1 MRYEQNYE
9 THVQIFDS
17 VEDLIDGCGQATSRN
32 LEHVESFSF
41 HNEDRV
47 GRCFESWGEVDAAAR
62 APWDEGRAIVESM
75 EAKLEDVGLP
85 KPKSRKRKTRFA
97 EDDGSELDY
106 ARLRSGQE
114 FWRRCERQNTAGPQT
129 VTIVI
134 DLNAHAGIGHEDILW
149 RGAAAIAMTKI
160 LEQADFRVELWT
172 IHCADKCYSDGT
184 GHCNAVCLKRPG
196 DPLDIATFA
205 AAVSGWFYRSLMF
218 RAKAI
223 PRKVARGAGKPRP
236 PRYSETQLVTN
247 DPKAIVISG
256 VYSEYGAV
264 YLARAVLKRLAGIED
279 PPPPPP
285 ETEPVV
291 TDEPTPEPVN
301 AEPPKPKTPAEIR
314 AEQAAQKKADREW
327 KRWLKQRE
335 RENVEVR

>member
-1 MRYEQNYE
+1 MHYEQHYQ
-9 THVQIFDS
+9 THVRTFDS
-17 VEDLIDGCGQATSRN
+17 VEDLISSCQAVR
-32 LEHVESFSF
+32 ESATKNVNPF
-41 HNEDRV
+41 NRLDWV
-47 GRCFESWGEVDAAAR
+47 GRSFYSWPEVYSAAR
-62 APWDEGRAIVESM
+62 SPWDTGRQVVERM
-75 EAKLEDVGLP
+75 VGQLESTDLP

-106 ARLRSGQE
+106 DRLRSGQE

-134 DLNAHAGIGHEDILW
+134 DLNAHAGIDHEDILW

-184 GHCNAVCLKRPG
+184 GHCNAVCLKRAG
-196 DPLDIATFA
+196 DPLDLATFS

-223 PRKVARGAGKPRP
+223 PRKVVRGAGKPRA

-247 DPKAIVISG
+247 DPNAIVISG
-256 VYSEYGAV
+256 VYDEFGAV

-279 PPPPPP
+279 PPPPPVD
-285 ETEPVV
+285 TEPVV

-314 AEQAAQKKADREW
+314 AEQAAQRKADREW
-327 KRWLKQRE
+327 KRWLAQRE